1 MRSSITASSHRNE
14 RSTGLDGI
22 RGLAA
27 LTVFGFHVWLYG
39 AKASSPRFVADVFNE
54 LRIGLIC
61 FFVLSG
67 YLLYG
72 AFVRAARRQGDEVS
86 LPRYVARRAA
96 RILPAYYVSLLGA
109 IVLLGHVAG
118 SPGVRVPDGDNLPL
132 FVFFAQN
139 YSADTIM
146 QLNPVTWTLCLEVAF
161 YALLPVL
168 GLFAYHLA
176 KGRARPQVMLLV
188 ALIALGVG
196 WNVAGHLL
204 HWQQPATK
212 ALPAY
217 LPYFAVGM
225 LVALALESRRADDRP
240 LRLSARSTWLVTL
253 SGLALVVGNAW
264 WHISSPGP
272 TRDVVMMALH
282 DIPAGAGFALLILA
296 VAAGCGAA
304 TGWLRAR
311 WLAGLGVISY
321 GFYLW
326 HVPLILFVKETSAHQ
341 PGAFALAAVVTPLAL
356 AAGAASWLWIERPLL
371 NAVSGRLARSAR
383 ARA

>member
-1 MRSSITASSHRNE
+1 MTDSHAEKRSA
-14 RSTGLDGI
+14 GLDGI
-22 RGLAA
+22 RGFAA
-27 LTVFGFHVWLYG
+27 LSVFGFHVWLYG
-39 AKASSPRFVADVFNE
+39 AKDGTPNFAGDVFNE

-72 AFVRAARRQGDEVS
+72 AFVKAARRQTGEVS
-86 LPRYVARRAA
+86 LGRYFARRAA
-96 RILPAYYVSLLGA
+96 RILPAYYVSLIGA
-109 IVLLGHVAG
+109 LALLSGT
-118 SPGVRVPDGDNLPL
+118 SGVSVPDEGGLTL

-139 YSADTIM
+139 YSGDTIM
-146 QLNPVTWTLCLEVAF
+146 KLNPVTWTLCLEVAF

-176 KGRARPQVMLLV
+176 KGRRGPQVALLV
-188 ALIALGVG
+188 GLVAAGIG
-196 WNVAGHLL
+196 WNVAGDLL
-204 HWQQPATK
+204 DWQQPGTK

-217 LPYFAVGM
+217 LPYFAAGM
-225 LVALALESRRADDRP
+225 LVALWLGSRREDGRP
-240 LRLSARSTWLVTL
+240 LRLSAGGTWLVSTA
-253 SGLALVVGNAW
+253 GLALVVGNAW
-264 WHISSPGP
+264 WHIASPGP
-272 TRDVVMMALH
+272 ARDPFIMALH
-282 DIPAGAGFALLILA
+282 DIPAGAGFALLICA

-311 WLAGLGVISY
+311 WLTGLGVISY

-326 HVPLILFVKETSAHQ
+326 HVPLILFVKASSAHQ
-341 PGAFALAAVVTPLAL
+341 PGAFALAAVVAPLAL

-371 NAVSGRLARSAR
+371 NAVSGRLARAR